1 MTAVSITSKDDP
13 MIPDELWMEKFKLW
27 GSMQKGCVAAR
38 GPNGIYCAWEGR
50 NCGYS
55 HCPRRIFEEVSIDP
69 DRIPQPKP
77 RKKLVV
83 QIQALQTEN
92 DEQKLVIEDLTKR
105 LEALEAK

>member
-1 MTAVSITSKDDP
+1 MTAVAVRSKEDP
-13 MIPDELWMEKFKLW
+13 LVEDPIWMMKFKLW
-27 GSMQKGCVAAR
+27 KSMQKACVAAT
-38 GPNGIYCAWEGR
+38 GPNGIYCSWEGR

-69 DRIPQPKP
+69 DSIPQPKP
-77 RKKLVV
+77 RRKLVV

-105 LEALEAK
+105 LEALEAR